1 VKRIVLRGADET
13 REMPVD
19 PPSLTRGWW
28 AVDCDGQVMSR
39 WTGGKAVLTLPAMS
53 GHVMLEIH
61 LASSMIYV
69 AEAARAGGTE
79 QRAAAL
85 VHE

>member
-1 VKRIVLRGADET
+1 MDH
-13 REMPVD
+13 
-19 PPSLTRGWW
+19 PSLTRGWW
-28 AVDCDGQVMSR
+28 AADRDGQVMSR
-39 WTGGKAVLTLPAMS
+39 WTDGKAVLTLPAMS
-53 GHVMLEIH
+53 GHVMLEIR

-79 QRAAAL
+79 PHAAAF

>member
-28 AVDCDGQVMSR
+28 AVDRDGQVMSR
-39 WTGGKAVLTLPAMS
+39 WTDGKAVLTLPAMG
-53 GHVMLEIH
+53 GHVWTAPRMQEKK
-61 LASSMIYV
+61 
-69 AEAARAGGTE
+69 
-79 QRAAAL
+79 
-85 VHE
+85 